1 MSDYTMYWKPS
12 VVDDNDDGTD
22 VDHIG
27 SNQPLSKLCRGD
39 VVWILTSLRRKL
51 RLVNRFEVWDVG
63 DTAMAELE
71 LNRSDLWD
79 AEWHA
84 ISKVGRPIRVIPL
97 GRLTEELRF
106 ESEKD
111 RLSVNDDGTVDI
123 QQVRAMRRLSGE
135 SAKALADLWERGP
148 LDPDKGEAYL
158 PDGRDTR
165 QRIERSILSRRGQ
178 TSFRQALLTAQ
189 KVCAVSG
196 CGLVDILEA
205 AHISPYRGEKD
216 NHTTNGL
223 LLRADIHTLFDL
235 HLLGIEPET
244 RVIQI
249 HRNAQKDY
257 G

>member
-1 MSDYTMYWKPS
+1 
-12 VVDDNDDGTD
+12 
-22 VDHIG
+22 
-27 SNQPLSKLCRGD
+27 
-39 VVWILTSLRRKL
+39 
-51 RLVNRFEVWDVG
+51 
-63 DTAMAELE
+63 
-71 LNRSDLWD
+71 
-79 AEWHA
+79 
-84 ISKVGRPIRVIPL
+84 
-97 GRLTEELRF
+97 
-106 ESEKD
+106 
-111 RLSVNDDGTVDI
+111 
-123 QQVRAMRRLSGE
+123 MRRLSGE

-249 HRNAQKDY
+249 CPKAQNDY
-257 G
+257 GKFHEQPLRTRADLSHEALVLRWKQFSDTCSWR